1 MADSTPFKCD
11 LCPSKFTQKGGLKQ
25 HYINVHKL
33 NRGQIEATTYSA
45 LSDLKKSLPK
55 KVCPHCGNSISHNNF
70 SAHLKTCNSKPATI
84 ALGEPAAKES
94 RSERARRREVDEEFI
109 PGSPTKN
116 ESFSSRVDL
125 VEDFRA
131 WLVQQAL
138 GRHVIGL
145 YISILQKVV
154 LSFTGRSI
162 CNRSNVAKGFRLLS
176 DHIKATENDHGMRK
190 EFLRSEYQVKRALLC
205 NQKLSTFF
213 KENFGEDISVFETI
227 QAEESFD
234 QTLDESDAG
243 MEIDPEFESL
253 IQQPILNQQPEPV
266 VIPQQQNLPV
276 EEVLQSVQPPQPST
290 SSGVKVLKEQQPILN
305 QQPEPLVIPQQ
316 QNLPVEEVLQSVQP
330 PQPSTSS
337 GVKIKGDVNFTEN
350 DLRVIFLEFENDIIR
365 QQHQVLVRCMDEGDL
380 GFFLFCEKK
389 CREEKITTDELAKAI
404 FKVLKE
410 QNKRTP
416 KESLDAYYSRKLL
429 EHGESDEGLPLK
441 SKYFNGKGYGIVA
454 TARIAKGSF
463 VCEYVGELL
472 SPEEADEREEAYE
485 ARGDVHSSYMYY
497 FRSGERTHCI
507 DATVDNGRYGRLI
520 NHSKSNANLTTRKI
534 VINNVPR
541 LFFIA
546 KCDIPARKELL
557 YPYGDNRPDIL
568 RQHQW
573 LKK

>member
-1 MADSTPFKCD
+1 MADSKGTFKCD
-11 LCPSKFTQKGGLKQ
+11 LCESTFTMKANLRQ
-25 HYINVHKL
+25 HYMTIHKL
-33 NRGQIEATTYSA
+33 KVNELSATSYSS
-45 LSDLKKSLPK
+45 LTEKSFPK
-55 KVCPHCGNSISHNNF
+55 KECPHCGNAFSRSHF
-70 SAHLKTCNSKPATI
+70 PKHLQACPSKPA
-84 ALGEPAAKES
+84 AAPLGQPTAKES

-116 ESFSSRVDL
+116 ESFSSRGDL

-131 WLVQQAL
+131 WMVQKAL
-138 GRHVIGL
+138 GRHAIGL

-154 LSFTGRSI
+154 HSFTGRSI
-162 CNRSNVAKGFRLLS
+162 CNRSNIAKGFRLLS
-176 DHIKATENDHGMRK
+176 DHIKATESDHGTRK
-190 EFLRSEYQVKRALLC
+190 EFLRSESQVQRALLC

-213 KENFGEDISVFETI
+213 KENFGEDISVFENI

-253 IQQPILNQQPEPV
+253 IQQPIFNQQPEPV

-410 QNKRTP
+410 QNRRTP
-416 KESLDAYYSRKLL
+416 TESLDAFYSRKLL
-429 EHGESDEGLPLK
+429 EHGESDDGLPLK

-454 TARIAKGSF
+454 TAKIPKGSF
-463 VCEYVGELL
+463 VCEYVAELL
-472 SPEEADEREEAYE
+472 
-485 ARGDVHSSYMYY
+485 
-497 FRSGERTHCI
+497 
-507 DATVDNGRYGRLI
+507 
-520 NHSKSNANLTTRKI
+520 
-534 VINNVPR
+534 
-541 LFFIA
+541 
-546 KCDIPARKELL
+546 
-557 YPYGDNRPDIL
+557 
-568 RQHQW
+568 
-573 LKK
+573 

>member
-1 MADSTPFKCD
+1 MADSKGTFKCD
-11 LCPSKFTQKGGLKQ
+11 LCKSTFTMKANLRQ
-25 HYINVHKL
+25 HYMTIHKL
-33 NRGQIEATTYSA
+33 KVNELSATSYSS
-45 LSDLKKSLPK
+45 LTEKSFPK
-55 KVCPHCGNSISHNNF
+55 KECPHCGHAFSRSHF
-70 SAHLKTCNSKPATI
+70 PKHLQACPSKPA
-84 ALGEPAAKES
+84 AAPLGEPAAKES
-94 RSERARRREVDEEFI
+94 RYERAKRREMDEEVI

-116 ESFSSRVDL
+116 ESFSTRGDL
-125 VEDFRA
+125 LEDFQA
-131 WLVQQAL
+131 WMVGKSLK
-138 GRHVIGL
+138 REVIGR
-145 YISILQKVV
+145 YVSILRKVV
-154 LSFTGRSI
+154 TSFTGRSN
-162 CNRSNVAKGFRLLS
+162 CNRSNIAKGFHLLS
-176 DHIKATENDHGMRK
+176 DHIKVTANDHSTRK
-190 EFLRSEYQVKRALLC
+190 EFLRSESQLNRALLC
-205 NQKLSTFF
+205 NQKVSEFF
-213 KENFGEDISVFETI
+213 KESFGVDIKAFEII

-290 SSGVKVLKEQQPILN
+290 SSGVK
-305 QQPEPLVIPQQ
+305 
-316 QNLPVEEVLQSVQP
+316 
-330 PQPSTSS
+330 T
-337 GVKIKGDVNFTEN
+337 KGDVNFTEN

>member
-11 LCPSKFTQKGGLKQ
+11 FCPSKFTQKGNLKQ
-25 HYINVHKL
+25 HYIKVHKM
-33 NRGQIEATTYSA
+33 NVGQIMATTYSA
-45 LSDLKKSLPK
+45 LSDSKKSQAK
-55 KVCPHCGNSISHNNF
+55 KVCPYCESSISPTNF
-70 SAHLKTCNSKPATI
+70 ATHLKICKRKPAI
-84 ALGEPAAKES
+84 APTRVLAAAES
-94 RSERARRREVDEEFI
+94 RSERARRREIDEEFI

-116 ESFSSRVDL
+116 ESFSIRGDV
-125 VEDFRA
+125 VEEFQA
-131 WLVQQAL
+131 WMVEKTL
-138 GRHVIGL
+138 GRQVIGL
-145 YISILQKVV
+145 NISILKKIVF
-154 LSFTGRSI
+154 SFTGRSN
-162 CNRSNVAKGFRLLS
+162 CSRSNIAKGFRLFS
-176 DHIKATENDHGMRK
+176 DHIKETENDHGRRK
-190 EFLRSEYQVKRALLC
+190 DFLRSEIQVNRAILC
-205 NQKLSTFF
+205 NQKVSQFF
-213 KENFGEDISVFETI
+213 KDNFGEEISVFEAI
-227 QAEESFD
+227 QAEETFD

-276 EEVLQSVQPPQPST
+276 EEVLQSVQLPQPST
-290 SSGVKVLKEQQPILN
+290 SSGVK
-305 QQPEPLVIPQQ
+305 
-316 QNLPVEEVLQSVQP
+316 
-330 PQPSTSS
+330 T
-337 GVKIKGDVNFTEN
+337 KGDVNFTEN

>member
-1 MADSTPFKCD
+1 MADSKGTFKCD
-11 LCPSKFTQKGGLKQ
+11 LCEATLTMKASLKQ
-25 HYINVHKL
+25 HYMNVHKL
-33 NRGQIEATTYSA
+33 KVRELLATSYSTLTEKA
-45 LSDLKKSLPK
+45 LPNKE
-55 KVCPHCGNSISHNNF
+55 CPHCGTGF
-70 SAHLKTCNSKPATI
+70 SRSYYPKHLETCPSKPA
-84 ALGEPAAKES
+84 AAPLGEPAAKES
-94 RSERARRREVDEEFI
+94 RYERAKRREMDEEVI

-116 ESFSSRVDL
+116 ESFSTRGDL
-125 VEDFRA
+125 LEDFQA
-131 WLVQQAL
+131 WMVGKSLK
-138 GRHVIGL
+138 REVIGR
-145 YISILQKVV
+145 YVSILRKVV
-154 LSFTGRSI
+154 TSFTSRSN
-162 CNRSNVAKGFRLLS
+162 CNRSNIAKGFHLLS
-176 DHIKATENDHGMRK
+176 DHIKVTANDHSTRK
-190 EFLRSEYQVKRALLC
+190 EFLRSESQLNRALLC
-205 NQKLSTFF
+205 NQKVSEFF
-213 KENFGEDISVFETI
+213 KESFGVDIKAFEII

-276 EEVLQSVQPPQPST
+276 EEVLQSVQLPQPST
-290 SSGVKVLKEQQPILN
+290 SSGVK
-305 QQPEPLVIPQQ
+305 
-316 QNLPVEEVLQSVQP
+316 
-330 PQPSTSS
+330 T
-337 GVKIKGDVNFTEN
+337 KGDVNFTEN

-557 YPYGDNRPDIL
+557 YPYGDNRPEIL
-568 RQHQW
+568 KQHQW

>member
-11 LCPSKFTQKGGLKQ
+11 FCPSKFTQKGSLKQ
-25 HYINVHKL
+25 HYIKVHKL
-33 NRGQIEATTYSA
+33 NVGEIMATTYST
-45 LSDLKKSLPK
+45 LSDSKKSQAK
-55 KVCPHCGNSISHNNF
+55 KACPYCERSISPTNF
-70 SAHLKTCNSKPATI
+70 ATHLKICKSKPATI

-94 RSERARRREVDEEFI
+94 RSERAKRREMDEEII

-116 ESFSSRVDL
+116 ESFSTRGDL
-125 VEDFRA
+125 LEDFQA
-131 WLVQQAL
+131 WMVSKSLK
-138 GRHVIGL
+138 REVIGR
-145 YISILQKVV
+145 YVSILRKVV
-154 LSFTGRSI
+154 TSFTGRSN
-162 CNRSNVAKGFRLLS
+162 CNRSNIAKGFHLLS
-176 DHIKATENDHGMRK
+176 DHIKVTANDHSTRK
-190 EFLRSEYQVKRALLC
+190 EFLRSESQLKRVLLC
-205 NQKLSTFF
+205 NQKVSEFF
-213 KENFGEDISVFETI
+213 KESFGVDIKAFEII

-266 VIPQQQNLPV
+266 
-276 EEVLQSVQPPQPST
+276 
-290 SSGVKVLKEQQPILN
+290 
-305 QQPEPLVIPQQ
+305 VIPQQ

>member
-253 IQQPILNQQPEPV
+253 IQQPIFNQQPEPV

-290 SSGVKVLKEQQPILN
+290 SSGVK
-305 QQPEPLVIPQQ
+305 
-316 QNLPVEEVLQSVQP
+316 
-330 PQPSTSS
+330 
-337 GVKIKGDVNFTEN
+337 IKGNVNFTEN

-416 KESLDAYYSRKLL
+416 KESLDAHYSRKLL